1 MTVEKPAAVSQPA
14 RRVWQRPVI
23 ECREV
28 RPEVTAY
35 AGAGDP
41 WRNR

>member
-1 MTVEKPAAVSQPA
+1 MSAPKPRKA
-14 RRVWQRPVI
+14 RRVWTPPAV

-35 AGAGDP
+35 AGDGDS
-41 WRNR
+41 WQSR

>member
-1 MTVEKPAAVSQPA
+1 MEKKAK
-14 RRVWQRPVI
+14 RRTWTRPVI

-35 AGAGDP
+35 AGDGGP
-41 WRNR
+41 WLKR

>member
-1 MTVEKPAAVSQPA
+1 MKKTTRRTWTPPA
-14 RRVWQRPVI
+14 I

-35 AGAGDP
+35 AGDGGP
-41 WRNR
+41 WLTR